1 MIPLPPFIPPQ
12 ARENRWVHALIPNSK
27 RLGKATEMQHDIID
41 NRNEKLVDHINL
53 ILDST
58 EKARFAV
65 GYFFLSGFQS
75 IAKEL
80 EGVKELR
87 LLIGNTTNRETL
99 EQLAEGYRRLEQV
112 VDIAEAQTYPKRT
125 EIGQMEGETAENIIA
140 SVELMDQTDEGELLI
155 KTLVDMIAEKRLRVR
170 VYTKGRLHAKAYI
183 FDYDGEGRYEKGI
196 AVIGSSNLTLS
207 GVSHNTEL
215 NVVVQGNA
223 NHAELCRWFDE
234 LWDEAQAFDESLME
248 VMKSSWAIAPVSPYD
263 IYMKTLYELVKD
275 RLEGGDEG
283 YILWE
288 DDITKQLAD
297 FQKVAVQQAVQIIR
311 DYGGAFVADVVG
323 LGKSYIGAA
332 IVKYFEWA
340 ENARPLIICPAPL
353 VQMWE
358 RYNEVY
364 RLNARVLSMGLLRE
378 GNSGQSDQTHDLA
391 STILDDV
398 MYRDRNFVLVDE
410 SHNFRHHDTQRYS
423 VLQSFLATG
432 RRCCFLT
439 ATPRNKSAWDIYH
452 QIKLF
457 HPEDPPTLPIDPPN
471 LRTYFN
477 QIEKG
482 ERNLPDLLGNILIRR
497 TRNHILRWY
506 GLDEETDQPVDPSQF
521 QEYLDGHR
529 RAYVIVGGDKQFFP
543 KRVLETIS
551 YNIEDTYQGLYVRLR
566 ERIGKPRRSGLKFSS
581 AVELTYARYG
591 LWNYVIEAKQQQ
603 EPYTNLQRSGINLR
617 GLMRIL
623 LFKRF
628 ESSVYAFKQ
637 TVGRLL
643 VVHERFL
650 EALEEGII
658 PAGDAAQDVL
668 YEPNEAEE
676 PDLMDALRQVS
687 ARYDIADFKIEEL
700 RTDIEHDLQ
709 LLRAMSELVSPITAA
724 QDAKLQTLKKRLAAP
739 PFNEGKCLI
748 FTQYADTA
756 RYLFENINPNG
767 ERDDIDVIYSGD
779 KSKERVV
786 GRFAPKANPEYRFQ
800 RGESELFTLIATD
813 VLAEGLNLQ
822 DGDKIINYDLHWN
835 PVRLIQRFGRIDRIG
850 SEHDVIYGFNFLPE
864 IGIEHNLGLQQILQH
879 RIQEIHDTIGE
890 DAAIL
895 DNSEQLNEAAMYA
908 IYEGEGEQLSLFE
921 ERADEKGFDLNEA
934 EEILRRLRR
943 EAPEEYERIA
953 NLRDGIRA
961 AIPKGSEGTYL
972 FCQAGRYQQL
982 FLLDERDGIISRDIS
997 RILNRIECE
1006 PELSGGELPA
1016 DYNAVIMGVKRLFTQ
1031 EIKDLQSERKH
1042 TLSLTQGQRYVL
1054 RELQLITPPLSPAS
1068 GGARGGD
1075 ENISAQVN
1083 TLEKAF
1089 RGTITTTVNRELN
1102 LLRRNGVTGDALLK
1116 NLRDLYRQHNMR
1128 EWESKQQD
1136 AQFENEAVPKIICS
1150 AALI

>member
-1 MIPLPPFIPPQ
+1 
-12 ARENRWVHALIPNSK
+12 
-27 RLGKATEMQHDIID
+27 MQHDIID
-41 NRNEKLVDHINL
+41 NRNEKLAEHINL

-58 EKARFAV
+58 ERARFAV

-80 EGVKELR
+80 QHVKELR

-112 VDIAEAQTYPKRT
+112 ADVAEAQTYPKRT
-125 EIGQMEGETAENIIA
+125 ELRQIEANTAENITA

-155 KTLVDMIAEKRLRVR
+155 KTLVEMIEEKRLRVR

-183 FDYDGEGRYEKGI
+183 FDYDSDGRYEKGI
-196 AVIGSSNLTLS
+196 ALVGSSNLTLS

-234 LWDEAQAFDESLME
+234 LWGEAQDFDKSLIE

-275 RLEGGDEG
+275 RLEGGDEAD
-283 YILWE
+283 ILWE
-288 DDITKQLAD
+288 ANITKQLAD

-311 DYGGAFVADVVG
+311 DYGGAFVSDVVG
-323 LGKSYIGAA
+323 LGKSYVGAA

-353 VQMWE
+353 VEMWE

-364 RLNARVLSMGLLRE
+364 QLNARVLSMGVLRE
-378 GNSGQSDQTHDLA
+378 GNGGQSDQTHDIA

-398 MYRDRNFVLVDE
+398 IYRDRNFVLVDE
-410 SHNFRHHDTQRYS
+410 SHNFRHPDTQRYK
-423 VLQSFLATG
+423 VLQTFLAAG

-457 HPEDPPTLPIDPPN
+457 HPDDPTDLPIDPPN
-471 LRTYFN
+471 LRTYFR
-477 QIEKG
+477 QIEKR
-482 ERNLPDLLGNILIRR
+482 EKNLPDLLGNILIRR

-506 GLDEETDQPVDPSQF
+506 GFDGETDQPVDPSQF

-529 RAYVIVGGDKQFFP
+529 KAYVVVGENKQFFP
-543 KRVLETIS
+543 NRVLETVS
-551 YNIEDTYQGLYVRLR
+551 YNIEDTYQGLYFKLR
-566 ERIGKPRRSGLKFSS
+566 ECIGKPRGNQLNSS
-581 AVELTYARYG
+581 STGALTYARYG
-591 LWNYVIEAKQQQ
+591 LWNYVIEAKQKQ
-603 EPYTNLQRSGINLR
+603 EPYTSLQGSGINLR

-628 ESSVYAFKQ
+628 ESSVYAFKM
-637 TVGRLL
+637 TMIRLL
-643 VVHERFL
+643 KVHERFL
-650 EALEEGII
+650 EASEQDII
-658 PAGDAAQDVL
+658 PAGDEAQDIL

-676 PDLMDALRQVS
+676 QDLMDALRQVS
-687 ARYDIADFKIEEL
+687 ARYDIADFKIKEL
-700 RTDIEHDLQ
+700 RADIEHDLQ
-709 LLRAMSELVSPITAA
+709 LLRAMSDLVSPITAA
-724 QDAKLQTLKKRLAAP
+724 QDAKLQILKQRLTEP
-739 PFNEGKCLI
+739 PLNEGKCLI

-756 RYLFENINPNG
+756 RYLFENLNPNG
-767 ERDDIDVIYSGD
+767 KRDDIDVIYSGD

-800 RGESELFTLIATD
+800 RGESELSTLIATD

-864 IGIEHNLGLQQILQH
+864 TGIEQNLGLRQILH
-879 RIQEIHDTIGE
+879 RRIQEIHDTIGE

-908 IYEGEGEQLSLFE
+908 IYEGEGEQLSLFGE
-921 ERADEKGFDLNEA
+921 SEDEKGVDLNEA
-934 EEILRRLRR
+934 EEILRQLRR
-943 EAPEEYERIA
+943 EDPEDYKRIE
-953 NLRDGIRA
+953 NLRDGIRT
-961 AIPKGSEGTYL
+961 AIPKDSKGIYL

-982 FLLDERDGIISRDIS
+982 FLLDEKGGIISRDIS
-997 RILNRIECE
+997 RILNQIECE

-1016 DYNAVIMGVKRLFTQ
+1016 NYNATIMGVKRLFAQ

-1042 TLSLTQGQRYVL
+1042 TLALTQAQRYVL
-1054 RELQLITPPLSPAS
+1054 RELQLIVP
-1068 GGARGGD
+1068 D
-1075 ENISAQVN
+1075 EGVSAQAS

-1089 RGTITTTVNRELN
+1089 RRTITTAVNRELN
-1102 LLRRNGVTGDALLK
+1102 LLRRNGVTGAALLK

-1128 EWESKQQD
+1128 EWESRQQD

-1150 AALI
+1150 AALV